1 MSGFTSIQP
10 QDRQA
15 MLASVGIDNPDA
27 LFAPI
32 PAEFRWPTGDADPYT
47 EPAMSELEVTLR
59 LQQLASRNINTT
71 THACFLGAGAYDHYI
86 PAAIDALVS
95 RQEFL
100 TAYTPYQPEISQ
112 GTLQA
117 IFEFQ
122 SLICRLTGLEI
133 SNSSMYDGASA
144 AAEAMLMT
152 IRQTGRT
159 KILLIGAIHPHTSDV
174 VHTYLEAQNFVVDV
188 LEATAISQSAGTTSF
203 VKSPLVTQFAPP
215 DHLDLTP
222 YAGILLQRPDFF
234 GRVGDIEAWT
244 KAAHSAGALAVL
256 SCDPISL
263 ALLKTPGEMG
273 FDIAVGD
280 AQPLGNPLA
289 FGGPYIGFLATRE
302 SLLRKMPG
310 RIVGE
315 TIDHEGRRCFVLTIQ
330 AREQHIRR
338 EKATSN
344 ICTSQALVALR
355 ATIYLSLQGQSGFV
369 DVAEQSAAKAVYLQQ
384 HLLAT
389 GHFAAIDDT
398 PFFREFAVRVIS
410 QSSAYRDVLQRLN
423 QFLLTRGFLGGLDLG
438 QPGTTHSILDLPGV
452 WLLAVTEKRTKAE
465 MDALVVACSD
475 FFEQT
480 HARQLTNPI
489 PKGGGGDQ

>member
-1 MSGFTSIQP
+1 
-10 QDRQA
+10 
-15 MLASVGIDNPDA
+15 MLASVGISDVES

-32 PAEFRWPTGDADPYT
+32 PNAFRLKTGKDAPYSDS
-47 EPAMSELEVTLR
+47 AQSELETIR
-59 LQQLASRNINTT
+59 HLQSLAARNISTT
-71 THACFLGAGAYDHYI
+71 SHACFLGAGAYDHYI

-159 KILLIGAIHPHTSDV
+159 KVLLIGAIHPQIEQV
-174 VHTYLEAQNFVVDV
+174 VRTYLQAQRFGVETWPYSTVTKTN
-188 LEATAISQSAGTTSF
+188 ATTSAPT
-203 VKSPLVTQFAPP
+203 SPTEFTAPP
-215 DHLDLTP
+215 AELDLSE
-222 YAGILLQRPDFF
+222 YAGILLQRPDFY
-234 GRVGDIEAWT
+234 GRVSDLTDWT
-244 KAAHSAGALAVL
+244 TAAHQAGALAVL

-263 ALLKTPGEMG
+263 ALLKNSAEMG
-273 FDIAVGD
+273 FDIAVGE

-289 FGGPYIGFLATRE
+289 YGGPHVGFLAARN

-315 TIDHEGRRCFVLTIQ
+315 TTDRVGRRCFVLTIQ

-344 ICTSQALVALR
+344 ICTSQALCALR
-355 ATIYLSLQGQSGFV
+355 ATIYLSLQGQSGLL
-369 DVAEQSAAKAVYLQQ
+369 DVARQSTAKAIDLQRK
-384 HLLAT
+384 LCAT
-389 GHFAAIDDT
+389 GLFEPFDT
-398 PFFREFAVRVIS
+398 RPFFREFAVRLTEKFNK
-410 QSSAYRDVLQRLN
+410 SSDTLHRLN
-423 QFLLTRGFLGGLDLG
+423 QYLLTRGFLGGYE
-438 QPGTTHSILDLPGV
+438 LPGNT
-452 WLLAVTEKRTKAE
+452 WLLAVTEKRTLAE
-465 MDALVVACSD
+465 IEGLVAACRD
-475 FFEQT
+475 FF
-480 HARQLTNPI
+480 QLKGEL
-489 PKGGGGDQ
+489 PKKGPFAHPSSDGNGHGGGQ